1 MIRTKSAA
9 GPARRRSAFT
19 LVELLVVIGI
29 IALLAAILLPAIRAA
44 FLKADKNKAEIETRS
59 IKNAVQAFL
68 NDYGKLP
75 LPKTDQGGTAD
86 KIYDEST
93 SKVIIKALTANETGA
108 DIINTRKITYLE
120 SQTNSVDGTYFD
132 PWDKQYK
139 LIMDADYNNKVVYD
153 YDAKTYGTVCIVIS
167 AGPDGQWKT
176 SDDIPSS
183 K

>member
-1 MIRTKSAA
+1 MIRRKSIA
-9 GPARRRSAFT
+9 GAGSRRTAFT

-75 LPKTDQGGTAD
+75 VPKNDQGGTAD
-86 KIYDEST
+86 KIYDD
-93 SKVIIKALTANETGA
+93 SKTVIRALTANETGA
-108 DIINTRKITYLE
+108 EIINTRKITYLE
-120 SQTNSVDGTYFD
+120 SQTNSVDGTYLD

-139 LIMDADYNNKVVYD
+139 LILDVDYNNKVVYD
-153 YDAKTYGTVCIVIS
+153 YDAKTYGTVCIAVS

-176 SDDIPSS
+176 TDDIPSS